1 MCGRFINL
9 NKNNKL
15 IRIFSINKS
24 IKILDKISYNISPS
38 QLLTIITN
46 NNFLNIELANWG
58 LKFIDKNEKTTKII
72 INSRLETIKK
82 KMIFSESFEKRK
94 CIIPANG
101 YYEWKTIANKKFPF
115 FVHMPDLDT
124 IFFAG
129 IWKYFYLD
137 NTKYKFF
144 LKITKNSNNN
154 LEKIHNRMPVIFNN
168 YEANEYLKE
177 NKKDY
182 LDLNF
187 ISEIENDL
195 IFYKVSQFVN
205 NPKNNSKECINPI
218 N

>member
-82 KMIFSESFEKRK
+82 K
-94 CIIPANG
+94 
-101 YYEWKTIANKKFPF
+101 
-115 FVHMPDLDT
+115 
-124 IFFAG
+124 
-129 IWKYFYLD
+129 
-137 NTKYKFF
+137 
-144 LKITKNSNNN
+144 
-154 LEKIHNRMPVIFNN
+154 
-168 YEANEYLKE
+168 
-177 NKKDY
+177 
-182 LDLNF
+182 
-187 ISEIENDL
+187 ND
-195 IFYKVSQFVN
+195 I
-205 NPKNNSKECINPI
+205 
-218 N
+218 